1 MDAVTKPVSP
11 ISTGQIA
18 PQIVPV
24 DPKVGA
30 GVAGANAVGNGNLP
44 PPGGVTDD
52 LGAAFASLAGFMP
65 NNESPELSCAV
76 AAAKIA
82 DILGKASR
90 DEIKVDDQRRQEV
103 VARRLASAQKA
114 IDELAKQ
121 SDSSWLDVVKT
132 VCEVIVSVVSIIV
145 GVAASASGV
154 GGPLGALLIAAGACG
169 LISATDST
177 LNMTTGHGLAGNLYL
192 AIHPGD
198 KDGANDADTVF
209 GITLGVA
216 QIALGVAAIVWGNPS
231 ELQGGI
237 LRLSAQLTASAADVA
252 SAYVDYQ
259 NAGHQAASKRAHAN
273 QQIAQATIE
282 QIDEYVQQAIKRL
295 TTTGESWGRVLEET
309 ADTLRN
315 KANATT
321 RVRFA

>member
-30 GVAGANAVGNGNLP
+30 GVAGSTAVGNGNLP
-44 PPGGVTDD
+44 PPGGVSDD

-121 SDSSWLDVVKT
+121 SDSSWWDVVKT
-132 VCEVIVSVVSIIV
+132 VCEVIVSVVTIIA

-154 GGPLGALLIAAGACG
+154 GGPLGALLIASGVCG
-169 LISATDST
+169 LISATDTT
-177 LNMTTGHGLAGNLYL
+177 LNMTTGHGIAGNLYL
-192 AIHPGD
+192 AVHRGD
-198 KDGANDADTVF
+198 ENGANDADTVF
-209 GITLGVA
+209 GITLAVA
-216 QIALGVAAIVWGNPS
+216 QIGLGIATCYAGGGT
-231 ELQGGI
+231 ELNNSI
-237 LRLSAQLTASAADVA
+237 IRLSTKLTEAAGDVTV
-252 SAYVDYQ
+252 AYIDYQ
-259 NAGHQAASKRAHAN
+259 NAGHQAASRRARAD

-295 TTTGESWGRVLEET
+295 TTTSESWSRVLETT

-315 KANATT
+315 KANATS
-321 RVRFA
+321 RIRFA

>member
-1 MDAVTKPVSP
+1 MDVAVKPVSP

-18 PQIVPV
+18 PQVAPV

-30 GVAGANAVGNGNLP
+30 GVAGAVAGSGNLP
-44 PPGGVTDD
+44 PPGGVADD

-65 NNESPELSCAV
+65 NQESPELVCAV

-82 DILGKASR
+82 EILGKASH
-90 DEIKVDDQRRQEV
+90 DEIKVDNQRREEA

-121 SDSSWLDVVKT
+121 SDGDWWDAVKT
-132 VCEVIVSVVSIIV
+132 VCDVVVSVVSIIA
-145 GVAASASGV
+145 GWTAMASGV
-154 GGPLGALLIAAGACG
+154 GGPIGVLLIANGVCG

-177 LNMTTGHGLAGNLYL
+177 LNMTTGHGIAGNLHL
-192 AIHPGD
+192 LTHPGD
-198 KDGANDADTVF
+198 EEGANKADESFRLSFAIAQTTV
-209 GITLGVA
+209 GLMTLACGDPT
-216 QIALGVAAIVWGNPS
+216 QLNN
-231 ELQGGI
+231 GI
-237 LRLSAQLTASAADVA
+237 LQLGTKLVKIGGDVA
-252 SAYVDYQ
+252 VGYINYDSASHQV
-259 NAGHQAASKRAHAN
+259 AGRRARADE
-273 QQIAQATIE
+273 QIAQAAIE

-295 TTTGESWGRVLEET
+295 TTTSESWARVIEET

-315 KANATT
+315 KASVTS